1 MSALG
6 YRVSP
11 RKKKD
16 LRTMAEGWWSGL
28 RLTGDRFP
36 IVDVVDVGLSKH
48 FGDRYTFAILE
59 KHQMGD
65 SHGLTDPD
73 QLIMLIRRDVYDG
86 ACQGKGRDR
95 FTLAH
100 ELGHLLL
107 HSGHRYLER
116 IDPNAAPTPPTHKK
130 YEDSEWQ
137 ADTFAAEL
145 LMPVHVVKK
154 CAGPDQLANL
164 AGVSY
169 QAADVRFRALRQDGV
184 I

>member
-11 RKKKD
+11 RTRKVRRKI
-16 LRTMAEGWWSGL
+16 AESWWSGL
-28 RLTGDRFP
+28 RSTDCYP
-36 IVDVVDVGLSKH
+36 IVYVVDVLLSKH
-48 FGDRYTFAILE
+48 FGDRYQFAVLE
-59 KHQMGD
+59 EHQMGD

-73 QLIMLIRRDVYDG
+73 QLIMLIRKDVYDG
-86 ACQGKGRDR
+86 ACQGVGRDR

-100 ELGHLLL
+100 ELGHLML

-116 IDPNAAPTPPTHKK
+116 IDPNAPRSIPTHKK

-137 ADTFAAEL
+137 ADTFAAEI

-154 CAGPDQLANL
+154 CATPAVLSSV

-169 QAADVRFRALRQDGV
+169 QAADVRFRVLRQDGV
-184 I
+184 L